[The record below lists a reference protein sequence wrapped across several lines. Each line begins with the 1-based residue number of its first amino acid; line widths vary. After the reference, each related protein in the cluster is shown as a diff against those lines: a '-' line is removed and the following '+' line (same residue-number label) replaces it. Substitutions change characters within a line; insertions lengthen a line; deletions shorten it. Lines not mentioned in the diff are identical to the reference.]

1 MCRLYDEIMEKQSE
15 LEYYNSCVKKRD
27 ILNAAANKLELLAQ
41 AIRDENK
48 ELFDDL
54 AFNADGRGVR
64 GAIGV
69 IANVD
74 LDEVHSIIFGA
85 YNGN

>member
-15 LEYYNSCVKKRD
+15 LEYYKSCVKKRD
-27 ILNAAANKLELLAQ
+27 ILNAAATKLELLAQ

-54 AFNADGRGVR
+54 TYGTDGFHS
-64 GAIGV
+64 V
-69 IANVD
+69 IIIPDVD
-74 LDEVHSIIFGA
+74 LDEVHTIIFRDK
-85 YNGN
+85 

>member
-54 AFNADGRGVR
+54 TYDADDAYCQGV
-64 GAIGV
+64 GI

-74 LDEVHSIIFGA
+74 LDEVHDIIFGES
-85 YNGN
+85 NGN

>member
-1 MCRLYDEIMEKQSE
+1 MHRLYDEIMEKQSE

-27 ILNAAANKLELLAQ
+27 ILNAAATKLELLAQ

-54 AFNADGRGVR
+54 TFFQDTPLAYQGV
-64 GAIGV
+64 GIV
-69 IANVD
+69 PNVD
-74 LDEVHSIIFGA
+74 LDEVHSIIFRSI
-85 YNGN
+85 